1 MKALGAALLLAAA
14 PAQAGRVYVGLA
26 ADPQRGTPLYEEH
39 HHLRD
44 DGERLVLY
52 RCTDGT
58 AFARKH
64 MPAGRHAQAP
74 AFALEDA
81 RFGYREGVQR
91 EGRRVFA
98 YVRRSAK
105 HPLRRNEVP
114 ATPRLVIDA
123 GFDEFV
129 RRHWGELQRG
139 RPVALDFLVPSRRRT
154 YAFGVT
160 RLRGERVDGEAASVL
175 RLAPS
180 GVLGWFAPAIEVVY
194 RDRDRRLLRFTGIT
208 NVRENPDDSVS
219 ARIAFPPEREAP
231 LDPAAWEAARRATLS
246 ACRVPP

>member
-1 MKALGAALLLAAA
+1 VKAFGLALLLAAA
-14 PAQAGRVYVGLA
+14 PAHAGRVYVGVA
-26 ADPQRGTPLYEEH
+26 TDPQRGAPLYEEH

-64 MPAGRHAQAP
+64 VQPGADPQAP

-98 YVRRSAK
+98 QVRRSHRHA
-105 HPLRRNEVP
+105 LRRNEVP
-114 ATPRLVIDA
+114 VTPRLVVDA

-129 RRHWGELQRG
+129 RRHWSELQRG
-139 RPVALDFLVPSRRRT
+139 ESVALDFLVPSRRRT
-154 YAFGVT
+154 YAFAVK
-160 RLRGERVDGEAASVL
+160 RLGGESVGGEAASVL

-180 GVLGWFAPAIEVVY
+180 GVLGWFAPAIAVVY
-194 RDRDRRLLRFTGIT
+194 RDRDRRLLRFEGIT

-219 ARIAFPPEREAP
+219 ARIDFPPGREQPLTDEDWQAARAAP
-231 LDPAAWEAARRATLS
+231 LAR
-246 ACRVPP
+246 CHVPS